1 MALTRAKVR
10 AELGELQGR
19 AAEYSLPT
27 KGPLG
32 KDLTEEVV
40 DTAYRDVRRCI
51 FCGKRSVEMSFG
63 MLNVD
68 AHLARI
74 AGFTEGPHLRFL
86 LFGLCPAHSR
96 LVSQDPGAW
105 TDKLQRQVDSKL
117 RERIGD
123 TARLN

>member
-10 AELGELQGR
+10 AELEQLQGR
-19 AAEYSLPT
+19 AAEYGLPT

-40 DTAYRDVRRCI
+40 DYAYRDVVRCV
-51 FCGKRSVEMSFG
+51 FCRERSAEMSFG

-74 AGFTEGPHLRFL
+74 AGFTEGPHLQFL
-86 LFGLCPAHSR
+86 LYGLCPAHSR
-96 LVSQDPGAW
+96 LVSQDPEAW
-105 TDKLQRQVDSKL
+105 TDKLQKQVDARL

-123 TARLN
+123 TAKLN